1 MNKKA
6 LIVFLIILF
15 VPTAFA
21 MLWLVSVSGNNFT
34 PSNVPVVKLESPS
47 GDMWTYTK
55 DTEKEFFTDLAQNLV
70 QIERQEFSSDTWT
83 VYKLTLERTFENAVF
98 NLCLCPDA
106 KNCLAYDLDG
116 KWYRI
121 NTDDARSILVREEL
135 EGLYSNSTPP
145 VVSVVLAGQ
154 ENAVP
159 SRFYEWNY
167 LLADGSFAKL
177 EQNSDDIYASNL
189 TVSSSIG
196 LVLSYSNKADWC
208 DIKIFDN
215 DTLVFSGND
224 ATLPSFTYEKDARLR
239 ALVTCEWY
247 QNESDLYYGKT
258 ITEFYFDYDVKATA
272 ELDKE
277 KYAPGE
283 IAFIKIKNAESDVFE
298 INSTLKTSE
307 NLVQRYYQNGM
318 SYVLVPIDIDN
329 KTGSYTV
336 TLQSDNTTVSIALN
350 VEERVIEDAKIKVES
365 GYDDAL
371 KNLLSEISLDTYK
384 SKLFDPL
391 WKDGFLP
398 PVKKYDG
405 EKEVYWVSS
414 PAFAAKQIVS
424 GTPLSSKNTGIHF
437 VKSVELDC
445 LNVWAMTDA
454 VVAFAGNT
462 TALGNTLVLDHGFGL
477 FSVYGHLAQL
487 SPYKVGDQ
495 VYRGQWIAC
504 TGDTGMC
511 LMEGELFFAF
521 VQDGIF
527 INPYTLISEQKAPDD
542 ETPTPAPIVF

>member
-1 MNKKA
+1 MNKK
-6 LIVFLIILF
+6 IWIMFLIILF
-15 VPTAFA
+15 IPTAFA
-21 MLWLVSVSGNNFT
+21 LLWLVSVSGNNFT
-34 PSNVPVVKLESPS
+34 PSNVPVVKLESSS
-47 GDMWTYTK
+47 GDTWTYIK
-55 DTEKEFFTDLAQNLV
+55 DDEKEFFTDLAQNLV
-70 QIERQEFSSDTWT
+70 QIERQEFSEDVWT
-83 VYKLTLERTFENAVF
+83 VYKLTLERTFEDAVF
-98 NLCLCPDA
+98 NLCLSSDA
-106 KNCLAYDLDG
+106 KNCLAYDMEG

-121 NTDDARSILVREEL
+121 NTDDARVLLVREEL

-145 VVSVVLAGQ
+145 VVSIVVAGK

-159 SRFYEWNY
+159 LKFYEWNY
-167 LLADGSFAKL
+167 LIADGSFTTL
-177 EQNSDDIYASNL
+177 NYSDDNVYASNL

-196 LVLSYSNKADWC
+196 LILSFSNKADWC
-208 DIKIFDN
+208 DVKIFDG
-215 DTLVFSGND
+215 DTLVFSGDD
-224 ATLPSFTYEKDARLR
+224 ATVSAFSYEKDARLR
-239 ALVTCEWY
+239 ALVTSEWY

-258 ITEFYFDYDVKATA
+258 VCEFYFDYDVKATA
-272 ELDKE
+272 ELNKN
-277 KYAPGE
+277 KYNPGE

-336 TLQSDNTTVSIALN
+336 VLQSDNTTISLALD
-350 VEERVIEDAKIKVES
+350 VEERVIEDSKIKVDS
-365 GYDDAL
+365 GYDAAL
-371 KNLLSEISLDTYK
+371 ENFLDEISLDTYE

-437 VKSVELDC
+437 VKSVELDT

-462 TALGNTLVLDHGFGL
+462 TAFGNTLVLDHGFGL
-477 FSVYGHLAQL
+477 FSVYGHLAPL

-511 LMEGELFFAF
+511 LAEGELFFAF
-521 VQDGIF
+521 IQDGVF
-527 INPYTLISEQKAPDD
+527 VNPYTLISEQKSPDD
-542 ETPTPAPIVF
+542 ELPTPAPIEF